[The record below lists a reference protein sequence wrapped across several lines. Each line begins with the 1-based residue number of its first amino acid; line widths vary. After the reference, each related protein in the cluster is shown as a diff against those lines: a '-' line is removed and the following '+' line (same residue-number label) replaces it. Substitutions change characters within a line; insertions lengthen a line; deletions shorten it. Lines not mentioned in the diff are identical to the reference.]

1 MKVQDI
7 AQEIYR
13 ELDEPSDLT
22 IPVIAFWIRS
32 NVGELNNH
40 LDTAFKINDTSLE
53 IERFDTN
60 TSTRILIDREA
71 KAILKKMYM
80 VHHYGLKL
88 REILGAAASDPLVE
102 VTSDGARVRKI
113 NKNELGKTYAQV
125 KKAEYEELLQ
135 LIAGYRKFSFTP
147 IQVAGDD
154 TVEGNPRIYNI
165 QYNRLRY

>member
-53 IERFDTN
+53 IVWKGWSLG
-60 TSTRILIDREA
+60 STQA
-71 KAILKKMYM
+71 CHFA
-80 VHHYGLKL
+80 
-88 REILGAAASDPLVE
+88 P
-102 VTSDGARVRKI
+102 
-113 NKNELGKTYAQV
+113 
-125 KKAEYEELLQ
+125 
-135 LIAGYRKFSFTP
+135 
-147 IQVAGDD
+147 
-154 TVEGNPRIYNI
+154 
-165 QYNRLRY
+165 